1 MFDKHATQEEDK
13 LVLLCAMD
21 RLGACTQEQLLRFVV
36 ETSLQNQ
43 FQFYLAIAEL
53 REAGLIRE
61 TKRAE
66 GTLLLLTPQGRES
79 LEMFGSRIRA
89 SLQEKLDESGAAWRR
104 KIRDEQQMPAD
115 YAQTDDGY
123 AVTLRAI
130 EDGAEIFSVK
140 LTAQTKEQAKQF
152 CARWPNSAPEI
163 YRMIM
168 EKLGGTQEEEK

>member
-43 FQFYLAIAEL
+43 FQFYLAVGEL

-61 TKRAE
+61 TRRAE
-66 GTLLLLTPQGRES
+66 GTLLVLTPQGRES
-79 LEMFGSRIRA
+79 LQMFGSRIRA
-89 SLQEKLDESGAAWRR
+89 SQQEKIERSGAAWRR

-115 YAQTDDGY
+115 YVKTESGY
-123 AVTLRAI
+123 AVTLRVI
-130 EDGAEIFSVK
+130 EDSAEIFCIT
-140 LTAQTKEQAKQF
+140 LPAQSREQAKQF
-152 CARWPNSAPEI
+152 CERWPYGAPEI
-163 YRMIM
+163 YRMVM
-168 EKLGGTQEEEK
+168 EQLGSRAEEA